1 MRIVNQEM
9 TMPSFLHCEIK
20 ELKRTIGVSG
30 GAHWMWFEAV
40 SNNTTLAKSDEFPYF
55 SSTPEEIK
63 ISEEEKMK
71 HLGDFINGL
80 LKNGWQSESPNLFQ
94 KGGLPN
100 KIILKRPI
108 EGK

>member
-1 MRIVNQEM
+1 MQ
-9 TMPSFLHCEIK
+9 SFLHCEIK

-40 SNNTTLAKSDEFPYF
+40 CNDTTVAKSDEFPYF
-55 SSTPEEIK
+55 SNTPQEVEISDK
-63 ISEEEKMK
+63 GRIK

-80 LKNGWQSESPNLFQ
+80 LKNGWQSDSPDLFQ

-100 KIILKRPI
+100 KITLKRPI